1 MARLTLIL
9 NQDERDALL
18 HLAQRDRRDLRDQA
32 VWLLRQR
39 MQEVG
44 ALAPD
49 PGAVTVMPVILAQG
63 AAHATQAA

>member
-1 MARLTLIL
+1 LIL

-18 HLAQRDRRDLRDQA
+18 HLAQRERRDLRDQA

-44 ALAPD
+44 ALAAD
-49 PGAVTVMPVILAQG
+49 PGTVTMTPVIPAPQG
-63 AAHATQAA
+63 VTHDARQTA